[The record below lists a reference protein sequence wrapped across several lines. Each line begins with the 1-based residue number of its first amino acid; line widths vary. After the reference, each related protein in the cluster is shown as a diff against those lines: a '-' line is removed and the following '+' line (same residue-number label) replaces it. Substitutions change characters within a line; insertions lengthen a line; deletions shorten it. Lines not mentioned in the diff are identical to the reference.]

1 MVHQRLYRG
10 DIMVVHDSSIWDLMS
25 GDSEEG
31 YPLGIIWIHGG
42 IEISNGSAAHTAQT
56 QPRTQI

>member
-1 MVHQRLYRG
+1 
-10 DIMVVHDSSIWDLMS
+10 MVVHDSSIWDLMS

-42 IEISNGSAAHTAQT
+42 IEISNEIPS
-56 QPRTQI
+56 RVVYI